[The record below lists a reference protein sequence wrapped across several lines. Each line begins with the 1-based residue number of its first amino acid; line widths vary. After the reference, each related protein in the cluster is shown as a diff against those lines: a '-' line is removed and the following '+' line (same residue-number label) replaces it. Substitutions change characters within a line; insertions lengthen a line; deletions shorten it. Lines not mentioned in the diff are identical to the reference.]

1 MHDSVMA
8 LVEAGVSVDG
18 MGAGGNTA
26 LHLATHHGQEGVAA
40 VLMQAGEICPGTAV
54 VSVMAVSVSTVSFF
68 FYSCGFD
75 VFVSRKLRFGQ
86 FQILT
91 VFS

>member
-1 MHDSVMA
+1 PQADLNAPDSQGMRPIHLAAAAGLHDSVMA

-40 VLMQAGEICPGTAV
+40 VLMQAGEI
-54 VSVMAVSVSTVSFF
+54 
-68 FYSCGFD
+68 
-75 VFVSRKLRFGQ
+75 
-86 FQILT
+86 
-91 VFS
+91 